1 MRSWVTLCS
10 FSALLLGAAGTAR
23 AGFTKTVTTPYPG
36 VTHTVYVDAS
46 VPLRLHVV
54 AVDVTS
60 QEIHLQATMSAD
72 RGQTASD
79 WADCKRGTAGCVPSD
94 VVINGD
100 LFTPSGY
107 VPHGLAIG
115 GAKAW
120 ADAAS
125 DNSVE
130 GWFAFGRPGD
140 LNAVQ
145 LSAPASVEMPAQ
157 TVAAEGAVGGRALL
171 VQQGMPMSTFDVDD
185 PTEPFRRAPRSA
197 VGLGSDAHTLFL
209 VTVDGDQAASV
220 GMTAEEL
227 AWFLAG
233 MGVADA
239 IALDGG
245 GSSTLFVRG
254 EGGVVNSPS
263 DGVQRP
269 LANHLGIKYGAL
281 VHFSVVGQIYDTT
294 FGDPAKLIATATVTV
309 DGVVAGWQNNH
320 TLYRVDNVTPH
331 YVCSHA
337 SAPGFKSGTQCR
349 EITVQDVQQQGSVQ
363 YLSHVLYPGVDP
375 PPDMAQPP
383 DMAMNHPPMPGPDL
397 SLSTDGGDGGGGG
410 GGANGGCNLAGPA
423 SGAAGLLVSVVL
435 FLGAARIFRRRA

>member
-1 MRSWVTLCS
+1 
-10 FSALLLGAAGTAR
+10 
-23 AGFTKTVTTPYPG
+23 VTTPYPG
-36 VTHTVYVDAS
+36 VTHTAYVDAA
-46 VPLRLHVV
+46 VPIRLHVV

-60 QEIHLQATMSAD
+60 QEIHLSATMSAD

-79 WADCKRGTAGCVPSD
+79 WANCKRGTSGCIPSD
-94 VVINGD
+94 VVLNGD
-100 LFTPSGY
+100 LFAPSGY
-107 VPHGLAIG
+107 VPRGLAIG

-120 ADAAS
+120 ADAGT

-130 GWFAFGRPGD
+130 GWLAFGRPGD

-145 LSAPASVEMPAQ
+145 LSSPAAVEMPAQ
-157 TVAAEGAVGGRALL
+157 TLAAEGAVGGRALL
-171 VQQGMPMSTFDVDD
+171 VQQGMPMSSFDVSD

-197 VGLGSDAHTLFL
+197 IGLGAGAHTLFL
-209 VTVDGDQAASV
+209 VAVDGDQAASV

-233 MGVADA
+233 IGVVDA

-245 GSSTLFVRG
+245 GSSTLFVRN
-254 EGGVVNSPS
+254 EGGLVSSPS
-263 DGVQRP
+263 DGVERP
-269 LANHLGIKYGAL
+269 LANHIGIKYGAL

-294 FGDPAKLIATATVTV
+294 FGDPAKLIATATVAV

-320 TLYRVDNVTPH
+320 TLYRVDNVAPH

-337 SAPGFKSGTQCR
+337 SAPGFKSSTQCR
-349 EITVQDVQQQGSVQ
+349 EITVQDVQQQGNVQ

-375 PPDMAQPP
+375 PPDMSQPP
-383 DMAMNHPPMPGPDL
+383 DMAMNRPPMPGPDL
-397 SLSTDGGDGGGGG
+397 APSTDAGDGGGGG
-410 GGANGGCNLAGPA
+410 GGANGGCDIGAGPA